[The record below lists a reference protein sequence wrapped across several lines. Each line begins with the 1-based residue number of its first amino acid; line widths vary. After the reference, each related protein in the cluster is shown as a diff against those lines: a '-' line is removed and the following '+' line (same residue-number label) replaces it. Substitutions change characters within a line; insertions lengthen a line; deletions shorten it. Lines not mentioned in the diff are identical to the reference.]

1 MENNLSLYLKKY
13 GIAAGI
19 LVDQLICIF
28 LLHRGQEYESSKLFV
43 HLGTLVLVAFMWIK
57 YPEYQRI
64 HWKAMLAIAILLLIF
79 YFLVVR

>member
-28 LLHRGQEYESSKLFV
+28 ILHRGQEYESSKLFV
-43 HLGTLVLVAFMWIK
+43 HLGTFVLVAFMWIK

-64 HWKAMLAIAILLLIF
+64 HWKAMLAIAFLFLIF
-79 YFLVVR
+79 YLLVTR

>member
-19 LVDQLICIF
+19 LVDQIICIF
-28 LLHRGQEYESSKLFV
+28 LLHRGQEYESFKLFV

>member
-19 LVDQLICIF
+19 LVDQIICIF

-43 HLGTLVLVAFMWIK
+43 HLCTLVLVAFMWIK

>member
-1 MENNLSLYLKKY
+1 MENTLSLYLKKY

-28 LLHRGQEYESSKLFV
+28 ILHRGQDYESSKIYV
-43 HLGTLVLVAFMWIK
+43 HLGTLVLVAFIWIK

-64 HWKAMLAIAILLLIF
+64 HWKAMLVIAFLLILF
-79 YFLVVR
+79 YVLVAR